1 MECKFL
7 IGSVC
12 AKEVGWK
19 ENQESHAE
27 PRQEGVEERLTKQ
40 VNVTKLGGHKEE
52 APLLNKGLLL
62 GR

>member
-40 VNVTKLGGHKEE
+40 VNGGKWSFVSSQS
-52 APLLNKGLLL
+52 
-62 GR
+62 